1 MNRHDSRLAAVQ
13 GMYSWDLS
21 GQKDVAAAIS
31 FNWMENTS
39 DDDLV
44 FARHI
49 LGGSLENIEQID
61 SLVKSHL
68 APNWDFSRLNKVA
81 LAILRISI
89 FSILYQKEI
98 ESPIIIDEALEIAK
112 SLGAEDNCKFINGV
126 LDTISKETRQ

>member
-1 MNRHDSRLAAVQ
+1 MN
-13 GMYSWDLS
+13 
-21 GQKDVAAAIS
+21 GQNDVAAAIS
-31 FNWMENTS
+31 FNWLENAS
-39 DDDLV
+39 DEDLV

-68 APNWDFSRLNKVA
+68 APNWVFSRLNKVA

-112 SLGAEDNCKFINGV
+112 SLGVEDNCKFINGV
-126 LDTISKETRQ
+126 LDKISKETRK

>member
-13 GMYSWDLS
+13 GMYSWDLN
-21 GQKDVAAAIS
+21 GQNDVATAIS
-31 FNWMENTS
+31 FNWLENAS
-39 DDDLV
+39 DEDLV

-68 APNWDFSRLNKVA
+68 APNWVFSRLNKVA

-112 SLGAEDNCKFINGV
+112 SLGVEDNCKFINGV
-126 LDTISKETRQ
+126 LDKISKETRK

>member
-13 GMYSWDLS
+13 GMYSWDLG
-21 GQKDVAAAIS
+21 GQKDAADAIS
-31 FNWMENTS
+31 FGWLEG
-39 DDDLV
+39 DDDLT
-44 FARHI
+44 FARYL

-68 APNWDFSRLNKVA
+68 AQNWDFSRLNRVA

-98 ESPIIIDEALEIAK
+98 ESPIIIDEALELAK
-112 SLGAEDNCKFINGV
+112 SLGVEDNCKFINGV
-126 LDTISKETRQ
+126 LDKISKETRQ

>member
-1 MNRHDSRLAAVQ
+1 MYRHDSRLAAVQ

-21 GQKDVAAAIS
+21 GQKDAAAAIS
-31 FNWMENTS
+31 FDWLDTDGDN
-39 DDDLV
+39 DLV
-44 FARHI
+44 FARH
-49 LGGSLENIEQID
+49 LLSGSLENIEQID

-68 APNWDFSRLNKVA
+68 APNWDFSRLNRVT

-112 SLGAEDNCKFINGV
+112 SFGVEDNCKFINGV
-126 LDTISKETRQ
+126 LDKVSKETRK

>member
-1 MNRHDSRLAAVQ
+1 MNRHESRLAAVQ

-21 GQKDVAAAIS
+21 GQKDSAAAIS
-31 FNWMENTS
+31 FNWIEKAS

-44 FARHI
+44 FARHV

-68 APNWDFSRLNKVA
+68 APNWEFSRLNRVA

-112 SLGAEDNCKFINGV
+112 SFGVEDNCKFINGV
-126 LDTISKETRQ
+126 LDKISKETRQ

>member
-21 GQKDVAAAIS
+21 GQKDAAAAIS
-31 FNWMENTS
+31 FDWLENGG
-39 DDDLV
+39 DDDLT
-44 FARHI
+44 FARHL

-68 APNWDFSRLNKVA
+68 APNWEFSRLNRVA

-112 SLGAEDNCKFINGV
+112 SLGVEDNCKFINGV
-126 LDTISKETRQ
+126 LDKVSKETRQ